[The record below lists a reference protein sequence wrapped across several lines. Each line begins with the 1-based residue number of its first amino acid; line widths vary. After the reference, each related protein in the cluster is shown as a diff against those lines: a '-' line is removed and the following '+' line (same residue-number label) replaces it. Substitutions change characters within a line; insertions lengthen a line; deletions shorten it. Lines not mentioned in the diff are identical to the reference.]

1 VKIEIRQKD
10 WPSFEGRFDSK
21 GLSTRM
27 DAKRESHDHQK
38 KEVLCCAS
46 TRTLICRKSLA
57 GLEVWRNVSSRD
69 GLSGK
74 TRLTLKQDLKGRTV
88 LTVVGDDDTR
98 TSNDLPGLTLSVDFL
113 YHRYKYKDL
122 IKATHGKTGPL
133 S

>member
-1 VKIEIRQKD
+1 
-10 WPSFEGRFDSK
+10 
-21 GLSTRM
+21 M
-27 DAKRESHDHQK
+27 DAKRESHDHQENV
-38 KEVLCCAS
+38 EVGRCGGRMETDLG
-46 TRTLICRKSLA
+46 RTGRKSLA